1 MGDGR
6 VRIRTKIF
14 ALVGVLSL
22 MMVATSGVGVSTV
35 KTYHSAVD
43 DVKAASTRAFY
54 SERLNRLVTA
64 VVMEARGIYAA
75 KDTNAAKQFSLGILA
90 LLKQIDA
97 LLAQWEPLV
106 PEADR
111 PLFEEVKKAAAS
123 FKTFRTET
131 ARLGVEVSPQAG
143 NEQGNNEANRANRKA
158 FQESIDAMT
167 KRSSEAAEAVDQST
181 EALYR
186 ERLILLVG
194 LALGSVAAALLIGGF
209 VGHRQIARPLQSVT
223 AALQKLASG
232 DYRLQNVRETRDE
245 IGEIWKS
252 MRVFAEAMAEAERL
266 RSAQTETEK
275 ETTLRRKAEMM
286 ALAQKFEGSVGGL
299 VQHLSTA
306 AQEMESTARSM
317 AATAEQTNQQSG
329 TVAAAAEE
337 TSANVQ
343 AVAAATEELAASAG
357 EIGGQVAHTSR
368 VAAKAVEN
376 TRQTNGRVQALA
388 EGAQKIGDVVA
399 LINTI
404 AGQTN
409 LLALNATI
417 EAARAGE
424 AGRGFAVVASEVK
437 ELANQTSKATEEIAT
452 QVAHIQEATADAVNA
467 IREIGATIE
476 EVHGIA
482 VGVAAAANQQ
492 QAAAQEIAR
501 NVSEAAR
508 GTTEVTTSI
517 GQVQQA
523 ATHAGSAA
531 AEVLTAAGE
540 LSRNSTALTR
550 EVGSFLEGVR
560 AA

>member
-1 MGDGR
+1 
-6 VRIRTKIF
+6 
-14 ALVGVLSL
+14 LVTV
-22 MMVATSGVGVSTV
+22 VISGVGISTIT
-35 KTYHSAVD
+35 TYHAAVD
-43 DVKAASTRAFY
+43 DVKAASTRALY

-64 VVMEARGIYAA
+64 VVIEARGIYAA
-75 KDTNAAKQFSLGILA
+75 KDTQAAKQFSQGIIA
-90 LLKQIDA
+90 LLQQIDT
-97 LLAQWEPLV
+97 LLAQWEPLI
-106 PEADR
+106 PPADR
-111 PLFEEVKKAAAS
+111 PLFENVKNAAAS
-123 FKTFRTET
+123 FKAFRTET

-158 FQESIDAMT
+158 FQDSIDVLTKRGSEAVESI
-167 KRSSEAAEAVDQST
+167 DQST
-181 EALYR
+181 EALYQQ
-186 ERLILLVG
+186 RLMLLVG
-194 LALGSVAAALLIGGF
+194 LALGAAAAALLIGGLI
-209 VGHRQIARPLQSVT
+209 GQRQIARPLQAVT
-223 AALQKLASG
+223 SALQKLASG
-232 DYRLQNVRETRDE
+232 DYTLPAGRMTRDE
-245 IGEIWKS
+245 IGEIWTS

-266 RSAQTETEK
+266 RAAQADAEK
-275 ETTLRRKAEMM
+275 ERAMRRKAEMM
-286 ALAQKFEGSVGGL
+286 ELARTFEGSVGGL
-299 VQHLSTA
+299 VQHLSAA
-306 AQEMESTARSM
+306 AQQMEATARSM
-317 AATAEQTNQQSG
+317 AATADQTNQQSS

-368 VAAKAVEN
+368 VAVKAVEN

-388 EGAQKIGDVVA
+388 DGAQKIGEVVA

-424 AGRGFAVVASEVK
+424 AGRGFAVVAAEVK
-437 ELANQTSKATEEIAT
+437 ELANQTSKATEEIAA
-452 QVAHIQEATADAVNA
+452 QVAQIQEATVAAVSA

-482 VGVAAAANQQ
+482 VNVAAAAEQQ

-501 NVSEAAR
+501 NVGEAAR
-508 GTTEVTTSI
+508 GTSEVTGSI

-523 ATHAGSAA
+523 ATHAGAAA
-531 AEVLTAAGE
+531 AEVLAAAGE
-540 LSRNSTALTR
+540 LARNSTSLTR
-550 EVGSFLEGVR
+550 EVIVFLENVR